1 MGRKDFMMTKNV
13 LIIGANS
20 RIAQWADKMLLAD
33 QDVNLTMFVRN
44 KAKLDTELADKNVIV
59 GDATSSTD
67 LESAIKGQDI
77 VYASLAGDVVDEA
90 KQLVTAMDK
99 LGVKRL
105 IWTSS
110 LGIYDEVPGK
120 FGELNTRAL
129 PGYLQTY
136 REAADVISNSDLDYT
151 IIRPAWLTDKDEVDY
166 ETTSHNNDED
176 LKGTE
181 VSRKS
186 VAAYVVSLINDAE
199 KDIRDS
205 IGVDKPGSDG
215 DRPRREV
222 MMANGFDPE
231 M

>member
-1 MGRKDFMMTKNV
+1 MMTKNV

>member
-1 MGRKDFMMTKNV
+1 MAKNV

-20 RIAQWADKMLLAD
+20 RIAQWADKMLWAD

-44 KAKLDTELADKNVIV
+44 KAKLDPELADKNIIV
-59 GDATSSTD
+59 GDATSSIE
-67 LESAIKGQDI
+67 LEAAIKGQDI
-77 VYASLAGDVVDEA
+77 VYASLAGNVVDEA
-90 KQLVTAMDK
+90 KKLVAAMDK
-99 LGVKRL
+99 SGVKRL

-136 REAADVISNSDLDYT
+136 SEAADVISNSDLDYT
-151 IIRPAWLTDKDEVDY
+151 IIRPAWLTDNDEVDY
-166 ETTSHNNDED
+166 ETTSYNNDEPF
-176 LKGTE
+176 KGTE
-181 VSRKS
+181 ISRKS
-186 VAAYVVSLINDAE
+186 VAAYVVSLVDNPE
-199 KDIRDS
+199 KDVRDS

>member
-1 MGRKDFMMTKNV
+1 MMTKNV

-44 KAKLDTELADKNVIV
+44 KAKLDPELQDQNVIV
-59 GDATSSTD
+59 GDATNSAD
-67 LESAIKGQDI
+67 LEAAIKGQDI
-77 VYASLAGDVVDEA
+77 VYASLAGNVVDEA
-90 KQLVTAMDK
+90 KKIVAAMDK
-99 LGVKRL
+99 QGVKRL

-151 IIRPAWLTDKDEVDY
+151 IIRPAWLTDNDEVDY
-166 ETTSHNNDED
+166 ETTSYNNGEAF
-176 LKGTE
+176 KGTE
-181 VSRKS
+181 TSRKS
-186 VAAYVVSLINDAE
+186 VAAYVVGLVNDSE
-199 KDIRDS
+199 KDVRDS

>member
-1 MGRKDFMMTKNV
+1 MKNV
-13 LIIGANS
+13 LVIGANS
-20 RIAQWADKMLLAD
+20 RIAQWADKMLLD
-33 QDVNLTMFVRN
+33 DENINLTMFVRN
-44 KAKLDTELADKNVIV
+44 KSKLASDLQDKNVIV
-59 GDATSSTD
+59 GDATNLSD
-67 LESAIKGQDI
+67 LEAAIKGQDI

-90 KQLVTAMDK
+90 KKIVTVMDK
-99 LGVKRL
+99 LRVKKL

-136 REAADVISNSDLDYT
+136 RKAADVISDSDLDYT
-151 IIRPAWLTDKDEVDY
+151 IIRPAWLTDNDEVDY
-166 ETTSHNNDED
+166 ETTSYNNDED
-176 LKGTE
+176 FKGTE

-186 VAAYVVSLINDAE
+186 VAAYVVDLINNPE
-199 KDIRDS
+199 KDNRDS

-222 MMANGFDPE
+222 MLANGFDPE

>member
-1 MGRKDFMMTKNV
+1 MMTKNV

-44 KAKLDTELADKNVIV
+44 KAKLDPELQDQNVIV
-59 GDATSSTD
+59 GDATNSAD
-67 LESAIKGQDI
+67 LEAAIKGQDI
-77 VYASLAGDVVDEA
+77 VYASLAGNVVDEA
-90 KQLVTAMDK
+90 KKIVAAMDK
-99 LGVKRL
+99 QGVKRL

-151 IIRPAWLTDKDEVDY
+151 IIRPAWLTDNDEVDY
-166 ETTSHNNDED
+166 ETTSYNNGEAF
-176 LKGTE
+176 KGTE
-181 VSRKS
+181 TSRKS
-186 VAAYVVSLINDAE
+186 VAAYVVSLVNDSE
-199 KDIRDS
+199 KDVRDS
-205 IGVDKPGSDG
+205 IEVDKPGSDG

>member
-1 MGRKDFMMTKNV
+1 MKKV

-20 RIAQWADKMLLAD
+20 RIAQWADKMLLKD
-33 QDVNLTMFVRN
+33 KNIDLTMFVRN
-44 KAKLDTELADKNVIV
+44 KAKLEEQLRKKKVIV
-59 GDATSSTD
+59 GDATNSSQ

-77 VYASLAGDVVDEA
+77 VYASLAGDVIDEA
-90 KQLVTAMDK
+90 KKIVAAMDK
-99 LGVKRL
+99 MAVKRL

-136 REAADVISNSDLDYT
+136 RKAADVISHSDLDYT
-151 IIRPAWLTDKDEVDY
+151 IIRPAWLTDNDEIDY
-166 ETTSHNNDED
+166 ETTSYNKGEKF
-176 LKGTE
+176 KGTE

-186 VAAYVVSLINDAE
+186 IAAYVISVINDPD
-199 KDIRDS
+199 KDKKDS

-222 MMANGFDPE
+222 MLANGFDPD

>member
-1 MGRKDFMMTKNV
+1 MMTKNV

-33 QDVNLTMFVRN
+33 ENVNLTMFVRN
-44 KAKLDTELADKNVIV
+44 KAKLDPELQDKNVIV

-67 LESAIKGQDI
+67 LEAAIKGQDI
-77 VYASLAGDVVDEA
+77 VYASLAGNVVDQA
-90 KQLVTAMDK
+90 KKLVAAMDK

-151 IIRPAWLTDKDEVDY
+151 IIRPAWLTNNDEVDY
-166 ETTSHNNDED
+166 ETTSYNNGEAF
-176 LKGTE
+176 KGTE
-181 VSRKS
+181 ISRKS
-186 VAAYVVSLINDAE
+186 VATYVVSLVSDSE
-199 KDIRDS
+199 KDVRDS

>member
-1 MGRKDFMMTKNV
+1 MKNV

-20 RIAQWADKMLLAD
+20 RIAQWADKMLLD
-33 QDVNLTMFVRN
+33 RDDINLTMFVRN
-44 KAKLDTELADKNVIV
+44 AKKLSSDLQEGQVLV
-59 GDATSSTD
+59 GDATNEDD
-67 LESAIKGQDI
+67 LEKAIKGQDI
-77 VYASLAGDVVDEA
+77 VYASLAGDVVNEA
-90 KQLVTAMDK
+90 KLIVKVMDK

-136 REAADVISNSDLDYT
+136 HKAADIISDSDLDYT
-151 IIRPAWLTDKDEVDY
+151 IIRPAWLTDNDEIDY
-166 ETTSHNNDED
+166 ETTSMNAHEEF
-176 LKGTE
+176 KGTE
-181 VSRKS
+181 ISRKS
-186 VAAYVVSLINDAE
+186 IAAYVVSVIEDPT
-199 KDIRDS
+199 KGSRDS

-222 MMANGFDPE
+222 MMANGFDPD

>member
-1 MGRKDFMMTKNV
+1 MTKNV

-33 QDVNLTMFVRN
+33 ENVNLTMFVRN
-44 KAKLDTELADKNVIV
+44 KAKLDPELQDKNVIV
-59 GDATSSTD
+59 GDATNSTD
-67 LESAIKGQDI
+67 LDSAIKGHDLD
-77 VYASLAGDVVDEA
+77 YARGAGNVVDQA
-90 KQLVTAMDK
+90 KKLVAAVDK

-151 IIRPAWLTDKDEVDY
+151 IIRPAWLTNNDEVDY
-166 ETTSHNNDED
+166 ETTSYNNGEAF
-176 LKGTE
+176 KGTE
-181 VSRKS
+181 ISRKS
-186 VAAYVVSLINDAE
+186 VAAYVVSLVNDPE
-199 KDIRDS
+199 KDVRDS
-205 IGVDKPGSDG
+205 IGVDKPGSDS

>member
-1 MGRKDFMMTKNV
+1 MTKNV

-33 QDVNLTMFVRN
+33 ENVNLTMFVRN
-44 KAKLDTELADKNVIV
+44 KAKLDPELQDKNVIV
-59 GDATSSTD
+59 GDATNSTD
-67 LESAIKGQDI
+67 LEAAIKGQDI
-77 VYASLAGDVVDEA
+77 VYASLAGNVVDQA
-90 KQLVTAMDK
+90 KKLVAAVDK

-151 IIRPAWLTDKDEVDY
+151 IIRPAWLTNKDEVDY
-166 ETTSHNNDED
+166 ETTERGEAF
-176 LKGTE
+176 KGTE

-186 VAAYVVSLINDAE
+186 IGNFVAKIISDPAPYAR
-199 KDIRDS
+199 KDF
-205 IGVDKPGSDG
+205 GVNKPNTDGDKP
-215 DRPRREV
+215 
-222 MMANGFDPE
+222 NWL
-231 M
+231 

>member
-1 MGRKDFMMTKNV
+1 MKNV
-13 LIIGANS
+13 LVIGANS
-20 RIAQWADKMLLAD
+20 RIAQWADKMLLD
-33 QDVNLTMFVRN
+33 DKDINLTMFVRN
-44 KAKLDTELADKNVIV
+44 KAKLDQDLQDKNVIV
-59 GDATSSTD
+59 GDATNSSD
-67 LESAIKGQDI
+67 LEHAIKGQDV

-90 KQLVTAMDK
+90 KKIVAAMDK
-99 LGVKRL
+99 FGVKRL

-136 REAADVISNSDLDYT
+136 RKAADVISDSDLDYT
-151 IIRPAWLTDKDEVDY
+151 IIRPAWLTDNDEVDY
-166 ETTSHNNDED
+166 ETTSYNNGED
-176 LKGTE
+176 FKGTE
-181 VSRKS
+181 ISRKS
-186 VAAYVVSLINDAE
+186 VASYVVDLINNSE
-199 KDIRDS
+199 KDLRDS

-222 MMANGFDPE
+222 MLANGFDPE

>member
-1 MGRKDFMMTKNV
+1 MMTKNV

-44 KAKLDTELADKNVIV
+44 KAKLDPELQDQNVIV
-59 GDATSSTD
+59 GDATNSAD
-67 LESAIKGQDI
+67 LEAAIKGQDI
-77 VYASLAGDVVDEA
+77 VDEA
-90 KQLVTAMDK
+90 KKIVAAMDK
-99 LGVKRL
+99 QGVKRL

-151 IIRPAWLTDKDEVDY
+151 IIRPAWLTDNDEVDY
-166 ETTSHNNDED
+166 ETTSYNNGEAF
-176 LKGTE
+176 KGTE
-181 VSRKS
+181 TSRKS
-186 VAAYVVSLINDAE
+186 VAAYVVSLVNDSE
-199 KDIRDS
+199 KDVRDS

>member
-1 MGRKDFMMTKNV
+1 MTKNV

-44 KAKLDTELADKNVIV
+44 KAKLDPELQDQNVIV
-59 GDATSSTD
+59 GDATNSAD
-67 LESAIKGQDI
+67 LEAAIKGQDI
-77 VYASLAGDVVDEA
+77 VYASLAGNVVDEA
-90 KQLVTAMDK
+90 KKIVAAMNK
-99 LGVKRL
+99 QGVKRL

-151 IIRPAWLTDKDEVDY
+151 IIRPAWLTNNDEIDY
-166 ETTSHNNDED
+166 ETTSYNNDEAF
-176 LKGTE
+176 KGTE
-181 VSRKS
+181 ISRKS
-186 VAAYVVSLINDAE
+186 VAAYVVSLVNDPE
-199 KDIRDS
+199 QDVRDS